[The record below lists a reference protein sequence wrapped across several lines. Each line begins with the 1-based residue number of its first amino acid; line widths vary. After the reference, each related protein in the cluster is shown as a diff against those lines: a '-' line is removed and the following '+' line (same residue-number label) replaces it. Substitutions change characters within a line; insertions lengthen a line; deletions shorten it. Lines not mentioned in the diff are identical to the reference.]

1 MKKVLIGVAAAVG
14 ALAVAWTA
22 LYGYTIHALSK
33 LHLSNFDKED

>member
-22 LYGYTIHALSK
+22 LYGYTIHTLNK
-33 LHLSNFDKED
+33 LHFGSFDKED